1 MRVLC
6 VSVKRRPYRSL
17 HGAGAPGSPGEASP
31 GVIVFSES
39 AELYDLIYSRL
50 KDYAAEAERVA
61 ALIREVH
68 PEATQLLD
76 VACGTGEHAR
86 LLACHGFQVDGI
98 DLDPGMVRLA
108 AAKVPAGRFRV
119 ADMTDFTLGRSYDAV
134 LCLFSSIG
142 YVRTLANVERTLA
155 SFRRHLAPGGIVI
168 VEPWFAPG
176 VLQPGRV
183 TVNTAEA
190 EGVKVCRMAHT
201 QVDGRLSRL
210 RMDYLIGQ
218 ADGVRH
224 ATELHELGI
233 FTPEEMQDCFR
244 AAGLAAD
251 YDPEG
256 LTGRGLYVARAA

>member
-1 MRVLC
+1 M
-6 VSVKRRPYRSL
+6 
-17 HGAGAPGSPGEASP
+17 
-31 GVIVFSES
+31 FSES
-39 AELYDLIYSRL
+39 ADLYDLIYSQF

-61 ALIREVH
+61 TLIRRLH
-68 PEATQLLD
+68 PDARRVLD

-86 LLACHGFQVDGI
+86 LLSERHGFQVDGI
-98 DLDPGMVRLA
+98 DLDPAMVRLA
-108 AAKVPAGRFRV
+108 AAKVPAGRFEV
-119 ADMTDFTLGRSYDAV
+119 ADMTDFTLGRTYDAV

-142 YVRTLANVERTLA
+142 YVRTLAGVERTLA
-155 SFRRHLAPGGIVI
+155 SFRRHLAPGGVVV

-176 VLQPGRV
+176 VLQQGRV
-183 TVNTAEA
+183 TVSTAEA

-201 QVDGRLSRL
+201 HVDGRISRL

-218 ADGVRH
+218 ADGIRH
-224 ATELHELGI
+224 ASELHELGL
-233 FTPEEMQDCFR
+233 FTPEEMQGCFR